1 MNSARYN
8 SDCNGE
14 VDGMKVE
21 MVLVLVM
28 MVMMISMM
36 PVTMVMTMRTI
47 SPFGRNSPRRN
58 LPAREVFSSL

>member
-21 MVLVLVM
+21 MVLVMVMMVKMISMMSVM
-28 MVMMISMM
+28 MVM
-36 PVTMVMTMRTI
+36 TI
-47 SPFGRNSPRRN
+47 SPSRSSSSRRN
-58 LPAREVFSSL
+58 LPAGKVFYSL